1 MININVYNS
10 KTKFDDLLSKGT
22 KNDFNKKENIS
33 KVVEDTNDR
42 NINEKQENKLKDKIQ
57 SFTYYNL

>member
-22 KNDFNKKENIS
+22 KNDFNEKENIS